1 MISVDGWSHKM
12 ESIEGPPKCHM
23 SVPHRRA
30 GWSATSILD
39 VDADDDASFSLSAK
53 KKKLYEL
60 GQDSKVSRWLGTD
73 LAQLACGLQLQ
84 VCGKRTGK
92 FTLR

>member
-39 VDADDDASFSLSAK
+39 VDADDDTSFSLPAK
-53 KKKLYEL
+53 KKNFMSWARIVRSQ
-60 GQDSKVSRWLGTD
+60 GG
-73 LAQLACGLQLQ
+73 
-84 VCGKRTGK
+84 
-92 FTLR
+92 